1 MLQCV
6 SQSVAARV
14 AVFCNNFRIYEYNIS
29 VLRRSVA
36 CFAYIFVC
44 VLHCVLRCVAVSVAV
59 CVASSVALSVAA
71 CFSKR
76 CSVLQVVLHSN
87 VKYCS
92 VLQ

>member
-59 CVASSVALSVAA
+59 CVASQHVLVSVAV
-71 CFSKR
+71 CCK
-76 CSVLQVVLHSN
+76 
-87 VKYCS
+87 
-92 VLQ
+92 